1 MIFLAD
7 RTNGTRAYAAVFANR
22 LSVCCLCDVLCIV
35 AKRCVLEQT
44 LLWQP
49 VWSRR
54 IDWF

>member
-54 IDWF
+54 IDWY